1 MMDLFIPASSLGYSR
16 RIENELFVRSTKNKF
31 QPLITLFTQISLYI
45 IVECEL
51 HYFFFFFN
59 FFFSFICKLTKF
71 KILSNKKYKHLNLE
85 I

>member
-1 MMDLFIPASSLGYSR
+1 MNFHISTSFLGHLKYVKD
-16 RIENELFVRSTKNKF
+16 ELFVRSTKNKF

-51 HYFFFFFN
+51 HYFFFFSN

>member
-1 MMDLFIPASSLGYSR
+1 MNFHISTSFLGHLKYVKD
-16 RIENELFVRSTKNKF
+16 ELFVRSTKNKF

-71 KILSNKKYKHLNLE
+71 KIISNKKYKHLNLE

>member
-1 MMDLFIPASSLGYSR
+1 MNFHISTSFLGHLKYVKD
-16 RIENELFVRSTKNKF
+16 ELFVRSTKNKF

>member
-1 MMDLFIPASSLGYSR
+1 MNFHISTSFLGHLKYVKD
-16 RIENELFVRSTKNKF
+16 ELFVRSTKNKF

-71 KILSNKKYKHLNLE
+71 KILSNKNYKHLNLE

>member
-1 MMDLFIPASSLGYSR
+1 MNFHISTSFLGHLKYVKD
-16 RIENELFVRSTKNKF
+16 ELFVRSSKNKF

>member
-1 MMDLFIPASSLGYSR
+1 MNFHISTSFLGHLKYVKD
-16 RIENELFVRSTKNKF
+16 ELFVRSTKNKF

-71 KILSNKKYKHLNLE
+71 KMLSNKKYKHLNLE

>member
-1 MMDLFIPASSLGYSR
+1 MNLHISTSFLGHLKYVKD
-16 RIENELFVRSTKNKF
+16 ELFVRSTKNKF

-51 HYFFFFFN
+51 HYFFFFFK

>member
-1 MMDLFIPASSLGYSR
+1 MNFHISTSFLGHLKYVKD
-16 RIENELFVRSTKNKF
+16 ELFVMSTKNKF
-31 QPLITLFTQISLYI
+31 QPLIALFTQISLYI